1 MKKIHVMGIGGSGAS
16 AAAAIAQ
23 AHGYSVSGCDLDS
36 ESSYLGELKDIKV
49 FFEHSP
55 AHLQGV
61 DLLILTPAIESL
73 DKENAEVKSARDKGI
88 EVLTWQKFTGEQLMK
103 DHQVIA
109 VTGTHGKTTTT
120 TMISLILEKAGL
132 DPTVIVGAPV
142 REWGRNFRVGSG
154 NLFVIEAD
162 EYGDNFLNYLADIAV
177 ITNIEMDH
185 PEYYRDFDHLKDSF
199 QKFVTNMKEKSTL
212 FTTDMVD
219 FTNHQGETIK
229 ITPMKFDLQVLGN
242 FNQVNATFAYLV
254 AQHLGVENDKILE
267 TLRNFPGAGRRLEL
281 IGEARGVKIYDDYG
295 HHPTEIMTTTQA
307 VREKYPDSEIWLIYQ
322 PHMYTRTRYLF
333 NDFVEAL
340 RNCPVDQV
348 ILTEIWQS
356 REKND
361 YSVNSQQ
368 LVDAIAKSSVRKI
381 VEYAD
386 IARYIHSRKKA
397 DSIALFMGAGDIYLA
412 SRELLKELKGK
423 SD

>member
-1 MKKIHVMGIGGSGAS
+1 MKKIHLMGIGGSGAS

-23 AHGYSVSGCDLDS
+23 AHGYGVSGCDLDPKS
-36 ESSYLGELKDIKV
+36 IYLDELKNIKI
-49 FFEHSP
+49 FYDHSS
-55 AHLQGV
+55 AHLRGA
-61 DLLILTPAIESL
+61 DLLILSPAIESL
-73 DKENAEVKSARDKGI
+73 DKDNPEVTTARESGI
-88 EVLTWQKFTGEQLMK
+88 PIMTWQEFVGTQLMK
-103 DHQVIA
+103 NQKVIA

-142 REWGRNFRVGSG
+142 REWQKNYRVGSG
-154 NLFVIEAD
+154 NIFVIEAD
-162 EYGDNFLNYLADIAV
+162 EYGDNFLNYPADIAV
-177 ITNIEMDH
+177 VTNMEMDH
-185 PEYYRDFDHLKDSF
+185 PEYYRDFDHLKASF
-199 QKFVTNMKEKSTL
+199 QKFVLNMKEKSTL
-212 FTTDMVD
+212 FTTDSLD
-219 FTNHQGETIK
+219 LTNHQGETIK
-229 ITPMKFDLQVLGN
+229 ITPMKFELQVLGN

-254 AQHLGVENDKILE
+254 TKYLGVDEDKILE

-281 IGEARGVKIYDDYG
+281 IGQKGSIKVYDDYG
-295 HHPTEIMTTTQA
+295 HHPTEITTTTQA
-307 VREKYPDSEIWLIYQ
+307 VREKYPESEIWLIYQ
-322 PHMYTRTRYLF
+322 PHMYTRTKYLF
-333 NDFVEAL
+333 KDFVNAL

-361 YSVNSQQ
+361 YSVTSQQ
-368 LVDAIAKSSVRKI
+368 LVDAIAKSSVRKMSKY
-381 VEYAD
+381 VD
-386 IARYIHSRKKA
+386 IAIYMHSRMKA